1 MGYKALYRSYRPT
14 TFKEVIGQKHVI
26 QTLKNAIIEKRTSH
40 AYVFSG
46 LRGIGKTT
54 IARILAKAVN
64 CINPVDGEPCNECE
78 HCKAINDNSTTDIV
92 ELDAASNNGVDEI
105 RSLLEKV
112 NFLPSFL
119 TKKVYIIDEVHML
132 STAAFNALLKTL
144 EEPPA
149 YVMFILATTEP
160 HKIPMTI
167 LSRCQ
172 RFDFKQLTMT
182 ELTEELAYICEKE
195 GISISDEALNGIAE
209 AAEGGMRDALSILD
223 QASVYAD
230 GEVSVEDVNS
240 VTGNISNQKL
250 IELIKSLNN
259 NDATSAISIITD
271 LLNMGKEVSRL
282 TTCIIQF
289 CRDLLLFKSVN
300 ESLNDKYIYTT
311 AEFKELVE
319 ETDSKRLFY
328 YIDVLVDV
336 QNKIRFTNSQKI
348 YLEVGL
354 MKIVNSASED
364 IDLLGRIQAIE
375 YRLNNGEGYE
385 NIDFGIS
392 NTSLIENR
400 LSTLENKMKKL
411 HNEIEKANIAG
422 FEETVNS
429 KINVLEEVISKVS
442 ALPNTIEERINILE
456 NRVEDIENGDF
467 AINNNDKP
475 QENNVPVFTNASLE
489 QKVIK
494 LEKEFNEF
502 NSKNTAL
509 LTALVEDVENIKSND
524 TNSEVVESPVN
535 NDEIILEIIEKI
547 TQIEE
552 QLKQPLNN
560 VSVSSTDIEQKI
572 TALNEMVSKLKT
584 KVDTIYNKG
593 YAEVSFGTLFD
604 IDNNETSNNDL
615 TNVVNELLNDF
626 NQLKTEVEELK
637 SNQNNNTEIESK
649 EDQNFSLYNK
659 DRETEEKLF
668 ELIQLVEQLQQK
680 INEVPSNDN
689 FDVVQNDSQ
698 LLERLEAIEEK
709 LSVLEMC
716 APDGDNA
723 DLANSVKEI
732 KTNYFILTQ
741 AITLMKEKYDNL
753 QLNVNSASDEKVN
766 ELEQQVKLLLE
777 QIEELKATTIKDG
790 ALAEVVGLVNEL
802 KTKVQELETA
812 IENKAESVKPIVKEE
827 PVVQEEKEDPIVEPK
842 KEPEPIKS
850 SMIEEDITAKVYDI
864 KIIENILHE
873 SRLPECRN
881 IKTQIMQA
889 WSKLE
894 DKVGGQLL
902 YVAKILSNGLPV
914 ANGKTHLLIVYPS
927 AQICNHIMDPK
938 HYENAKEVLKVT
950 LGKAFDFVALP
961 DDTWKEKRLEYHNQ
975 FRIGDTYPKLS
986 PITNPKLR
994 VVIKKDQAKSEREIA
1009 IAKAND
1015 FFGEDE

>member
-64 CINPVDGEPCNECE
+64 CVNPIDGEPCNDCE
-78 HCKAINDNSTTDIV
+78 NCKAINENSTTDIV

-182 ELTEELAYICEKE
+182 ELTEELTYICEKE
-195 GISISDEALNGIAE
+195 GITISNDALNGIAE

-230 GEVSVEDVNS
+230 GEVTVEDVNS

-311 AEFKELVE
+311 DEFKELVA

-375 YRLNNGEGYE
+375 FRLNNGEGYE
-385 NIDFGIS
+385 SVDFGIS

-400 LSTLENKMKKL
+400 LSTLENKMKKIST
-411 HNEIEKANIAG
+411 EIEKANITG

-467 AINNNDKP
+467 AVNNNDIP

-502 NSKNTAL
+502 NTKNTAL
-509 LTALVEDVENIKSND
+509 LTALVEDVENIKSSDDN
-524 TNSEVVESPVN
+524 NEIVENPVT

-552 QLKQPLNN
+552 QLKQPTNN
-560 VSVSSTDIEQKI
+560 IAVNSTDIEQKI
-572 TALNEMVSKLKT
+572 SALNETISKLKA

-626 NQLKTEVEELK
+626 NQLKIEVEELK
-637 SNQNNNTEIESK
+637 ANQNNSTEIENN

-680 INEVPSNDN
+680 INDVPSNSN
-689 FDVVQNDSQ
+689 TELQLNDSQ
-698 LLERLEAIEEK
+698 LLERLEGIEEK

-716 APDGDNA
+716 APDGDN
-723 DLANSVKEI
+723 
-732 KTNYFILTQ
+732 
-741 AITLMKEKYDNL
+741 
-753 QLNVNSASDEKVN
+753 SD
-766 ELEQQVKLLLE
+766 
-777 QIEELKATTIKDG
+777 
-790 ALAEVVGLVNEL
+790 
-802 KTKVQELETA
+802 
-812 IENKAESVKPIVKEE
+812 
-827 PVVQEEKEDPIVEPK
+827 
-842 KEPEPIKS
+842 
-850 SMIEEDITAKVYDI
+850 
-864 KIIENILHE
+864 
-873 SRLPECRN
+873 
-881 IKTQIMQA
+881 
-889 WSKLE
+889 
-894 DKVGGQLL
+894 
-902 YVAKILSNGLPV
+902 
-914 ANGKTHLLIVYPS
+914 
-927 AQICNHIMDPK
+927 
-938 HYENAKEVLKVT
+938 
-950 LGKAFDFVALP
+950 
-961 DDTWKEKRLEYHNQ
+961 
-975 FRIGDTYPKLS
+975 
-986 PITNPKLR
+986 
-994 VVIKKDQAKSEREIA
+994 
-1009 IAKAND
+1009 
-1015 FFGEDE
+1015 